1 MKAELQRLIKLIDN
15 QSLDC
20 FGIKVSFGQMVGDT
34 SRSTKDNGRMIS
46 CNAFLFF
53 GNGMPAV
60 AATRFPGSS
69 HAPEHGIYL

>member
-1 MKAELQRLIKLIDN
+1 MKAELQRFIKLIDN

-20 FGIKVSFGQMVGDT
+20 FGIKVPFGQMVGDT
-34 SRSTKDNGRMIS
+34 SRSTDNDGRMIS

-69 HAPEHGIYL
+69 HAPEYGIYL